1 MPRDDSFLEAWLQ
14 GLAGSWQPEAG
25 RRKLFS
31 MITAIVLVRAARDR
45 NPETAEALAAM
56 KFVSEC
62 YSVTGDWDIVVIL
75 RFPHFEDLDEIVT
88 GHLRKIPGI
97 ERTSTMLAFKAF
109 SKELLDQAFNIGLEG

>member
-1 MPRDDSFLEAWLQ
+1 
-14 GLAGSWQPEAG
+14 
-25 RRKLFS
+25 

-75 RFPHFEDLDEIVT
+75 RFPHFDDLDDIVT